1 MLSFIIYREESSK
14 VFPLVKKVTV
24 FVLALFASILVRA
37 QTDDDIAIFLENVRN
52 EVPKIEDL
60 DFYMSAGRR
69 LLNESRMEEAN
80 VFFDFA
86 ASLGNED
93 GFRGKA
99 ASSKDNSM
107 KQYYTVF
114 AERNNPNADRLIN
127 SLAAADEDISAAIL
141 VHDNIATF
149 RLDHLRDPLLDWM
162 PTSPEDS
169 AWLRQNDG
177 IAYMIAK
184 VKEDSGDKYNSL
196 LLYEIAAWEGN
207 YEALKKAKSFG
218 TDKERR
224 WKQALID
231 FMNQKKEAIL
241 FIKYLSGEEIKGSD
255 YIIISPYLRSLD
267 ERLVEYSVAVP
278 EPDEMMKALGIQP
291 TGDYTVKFLREFVRD
306 HPGAK
311 YSKEAVAFIKKYYKE
326 NPRPWG
332 DKILKIVKILPVD
345 ASRRYSRADNYYYPL
360 YEKGLFSRLHHTQ
373 EIHPEKLDIGL

>member
-1 MLSFIIYREESSK
+1 M
-14 VFPLVKKVTV
+14 
-24 FVLALFASILVRA
+24 
-37 QTDDDIAIFLENVRN
+37 
-52 EVPKIEDL
+52 
-60 DFYMSAGRR
+60 
-69 LLNESRMEEAN
+69 
-80 VFFDFA
+80 
-86 ASLGNED
+86 
-93 GFRGKA
+93 
-99 ASSKDNSM
+99 
-107 KQYYTVF
+107 
-114 AERNNPNADRLIN
+114 
-127 SLAAADEDISAAIL
+127 
-141 VHDNIATF
+141 
-149 RLDHLRDPLLDWM
+149 
-162 PTSPEDS
+162 
-169 AWLRQNDG
+169 
-177 IAYMIAK
+177 
-184 VKEDSGDKYNSL
+184 

-207 YEALKKAKSFG
+207 YEALIKVGSFG

-224 WKQALID
+224 WKRALID

-267 ERLVEYSVAVP
+267 ERLVEYSVTVP

-345 ASRRYSRADNYYYPL
+345 AGRRYSRADNYYYPL

>member
-1 MLSFIIYREESSK
+1 MLSFIICREESSK

-149 RLDHLRDPLLDWM
+149 
-162 PTSPEDS
+162 SS
-169 AWLRQNDG
+169 AYQKFY
-177 IAYMIAK
+177 AY
-184 VKEDSGDKYNSL
+184 VKMYVT
-196 LLYEIAAWEGN
+196 IN
-207 YEALKKAKSFG
+207 Y
-218 TDKERR
+218 
-224 WKQALID
+224 Q
-231 FMNQKKEAIL
+231 
-241 FIKYLSGEEIKGSD
+241 
-255 YIIISPYLRSLD
+255 
-267 ERLVEYSVAVP
+267 
-278 EPDEMMKALGIQP
+278 
-291 TGDYTVKFLREFVRD
+291 
-306 HPGAK
+306 
-311 YSKEAVAFIKKYYKE
+311 
-326 NPRPWG
+326 
-332 DKILKIVKILPVD
+332 
-345 ASRRYSRADNYYYPL
+345 RYSSSVVAPIHCMVPL
-360 YEKGLFSRLHHTQ
+360 AKAGFRILAASIEPGVEPAPIMVCISSMKMITS
-373 EIHPEKLDIGL
+373 